1 MKNLFLPLLL
11 TMAVALPCAAS
22 DAMPEYTLVI
32 RNHAY
37 QPATLQ
43 VPAGT
48 KFKLLVRNE
57 DSTPSEFE
65 SNDFN
70 REQIVLPGSTSTV
83 YVGPLDKGRYAFF
96 DDFHRA
102 TGNGVLVAE

>member
-1 MKNLFLPLLL
+1 MKNPFLPLALL
-11 TMAVALPCAAS
+11 TGIALPCMAS
-22 DAMPEYTLVI
+22 GAMPEYALVI

-43 VPAGT
+43 VPANT

-57 DSTPSEFE
+57 DATPSEFE

-70 REQIVLPGSTSTV
+70 REQIVLPGTMTTV
-83 YVGPLDKGRYAFF
+83 YVGPLDKGRYSFF

-102 TGNGVLVAE
+102 TGNGVLVAQ